1 MNLTELKK
9 LLQKAKKA
17 YDKAQE
23 VESEVFLMLDV
34 MGVNLD
40 APTEAENADNLGEAI
55 TCYLQYGEY
64 TVAGLLSEIREQY
77 KSPPKYNNAE

>member
-77 KSPPKYNNAE
+77 KISP